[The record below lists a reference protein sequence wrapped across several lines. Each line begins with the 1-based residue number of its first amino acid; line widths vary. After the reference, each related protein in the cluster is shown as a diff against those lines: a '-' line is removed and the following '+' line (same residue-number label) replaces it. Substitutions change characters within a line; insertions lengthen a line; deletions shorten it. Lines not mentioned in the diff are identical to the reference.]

1 MITLLTQRDP
11 NFAGEVL
18 TSFGMTSLAVLPDVR
33 RSALN
38 VGRSLVGRTYR
49 LHLITQTFLV
59 PMRLHAL
66 AALML
71 GNFCFPSFLKRAH
84 SDFQVCEARLN
95 HLIRRIAT

>member
-1 MITLLTQRDP
+1 
-11 NFAGEVL
+11 
-18 TSFGMTSLAVLPDVR
+18 
-33 RSALN
+33 
-38 VGRSLVGRTYR
+38 
-49 LHLITQTFLV
+49 V

-84 SDFQVCEARLN
+84 SDFQICEARLN